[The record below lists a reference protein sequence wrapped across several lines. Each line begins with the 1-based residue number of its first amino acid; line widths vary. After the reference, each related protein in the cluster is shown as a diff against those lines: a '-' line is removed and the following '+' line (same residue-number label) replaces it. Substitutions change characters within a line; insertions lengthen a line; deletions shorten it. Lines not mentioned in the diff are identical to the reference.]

1 MTSVLYAA
9 WGITTSKF
17 LAIMRVDL
25 QPAYILHTRPYRDT
39 SLLIDFLTPDYGRVT
54 AVARGVRKTKTPK
67 RQLLNPFSR
76 LLICWQG
83 KTDMKLLTSFE
94 SDNHFLT
101 LTANHLYSGFY
112 LNELLVRLLP
122 EMDRHNGLYFSYEQC
137 LEALQRGEAIEPLLR
152 EFEFRLLAELGYAV
166 DFTQDVR
173 GDCAIQPQGLYECHI
188 QEGFFSA
195 APDVPA
201 QFLLKGKW
209 LLDIAASDYSHE
221 ETRLA
226 AKYLARRMLKPLL
239 GARPLKSRELFIQS
253 TPNQPA
259 PGHPDLKK

>member
-1 MTSVLYAA
+1 MTSAPCAA
-9 WGITTSKF
+9 WVTTTSNIFF
-17 LAIMRVDL
+17 LMRVDL

-101 LTANHLYSGFY
+101 LSANHLYSGFY

-122 EMDRHNGLYFSYEQC
+122 EMDRHNGLYFSYEQS
-137 LEALQRGEAIEPLLR
+137 LVALQQGEEIEPLLR
-152 EFEFRLLAELGYAV
+152 EFEFRLLAELGYAL

-173 GDCAIQPQGLYECHI
+173 NDCAIHPLGSYECHV

-195 APDVPA
+195 APDVPE

-209 LLDIAASDYSHE
+209 LLDIAAGDYSQP

-239 GARPLKSRELFIQS
+239 GSRPLKSRELFAS
-253 TPNQPA
+253 TKINQAKPEV
-259 PGHPDLKK
+259 